1 MNELQ
6 IIEII
11 RQLFETKDYPLTD
24 DVAYLPNGLAFKVD
38 MLVKSTDVPKGMSWY
53 QVGRKALVSVLS
65 DVSTKGVRPEFMMLS
80 LALRKGITEEQI
92 RDMLRGIK
100 DLSVRYKIKLIGGDV
115 NRAKDLAIDCVV
127 FGSYKNMVFRGG
139 ARPGDLIYV
148 TGEFGLTAVGLD
160 FLLKGKDIKNS
171 RLKELALKWV
181 YEPEPPIEFNLD
193 VVESGLITSSM
204 DSSDGLAFTLNEMA
218 EQSGL
223 RFLIENYPM
232 SEEIIKM
239 IKEEGRDP
247 LSDAM
252 YGGEEYQ
259 MVFTVPPEKEQEVI
273 EKAEEHHVVLHRIGH
288 VVQGKGVYFAGANR
302 NIRKRG
308 WIFTF

>member
-11 RQLFETKDYPLTD
+11 RQLFETEDYPLTD

-38 MLVKSTDVPKGMSWY
+38 MLVKSTDIPKGMSWY

-80 LALRKGITEEQI
+80 VALRKGIKEEQI
-92 RDMLRGIK
+92 KDMLMGIK
-100 DLSVRYKIKLIGGDV
+100 DLSVRYGIKLIGGDV
-115 NRAKDLAIDCVV
+115 NRANDLAIDCVL
-127 FGSYKNMVFRGG
+127 FGSYKNKVLRGG
-139 ARPGDLIYV
+139 AKPGDLIYV

-160 FLLKGKDIKNS
+160 YLVKGREIRNS
-171 RLKELALKWV
+171 RLKGLALKWV
-181 YEPEPPIEFNLD
+181 YEPEPPVEFNLD
-193 VVESGLITSSM
+193 VVESGLVTSSM

-239 IKEEGRDP
+239 IEEEGRDP
-247 LSDAM
+247 LLDAM

-273 EKAEEHHVVLHRIGH
+273 KKAKEHDTIIHRIGH
-288 VVQGKGVYFAGANR
+288 VTQGKGVYFAR
-302 NIRKRG
+302 ESKKIEKRG
-308 WIFTF
+308 WVFTF